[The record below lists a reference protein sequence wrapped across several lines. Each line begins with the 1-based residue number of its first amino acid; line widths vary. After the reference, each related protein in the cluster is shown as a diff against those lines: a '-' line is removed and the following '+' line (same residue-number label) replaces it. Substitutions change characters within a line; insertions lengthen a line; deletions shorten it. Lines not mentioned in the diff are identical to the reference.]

1 MDSLDPKIKDPEGKL
16 DVVKHFRL
24 LRVSHP
30 KIEHN
35 FATIRTFQKV
45 AIGKQAKIIDHS
57 VYYYLKRCME
67 ARFSQ
72 ITTSGRNVVPLGIA

>member
-57 VYYYLKRCME
+57 VYYYLKPCTE
-67 ARFSQ
+67 TRFSKMKS
-72 ITTSGRNVVPLGIA
+72 IGETVEKP